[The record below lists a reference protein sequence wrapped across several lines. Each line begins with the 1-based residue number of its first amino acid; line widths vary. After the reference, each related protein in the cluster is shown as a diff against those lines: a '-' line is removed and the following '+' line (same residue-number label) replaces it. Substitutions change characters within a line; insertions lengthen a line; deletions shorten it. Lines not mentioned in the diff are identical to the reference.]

1 MAAVTATRVDNEIL
15 KGNYDGSGA
24 NAIKRLRGILYVT
37 NGATQVA
44 GGTDTLDVDVQTL
57 LRAAL
62 GRSDTF
68 TLRDW
73 MVFQNAQSSS
83 VSYAATGTVSSNTI
97 SLTPKTPADWSTN
110 ATISAS
116 ALVVPY
122 GISFVVDVT

>member
-1 MAAVTATRVDNEIL
+1 MAAVTAVRVDNKIL
-15 KGNYDGSGA
+15 EGNYDGSSA

-37 NGATQVA
+37 NAATQVA

-57 LRAAL
+57 MRAAL
-62 GRSDTF
+62 GRSDAF

-83 VSYAATGTVSSNTI
+83 VSYAATGSVAGNVI

-110 ATISAS
+110 ATIAAS

-122 GISFVVDVT
+122 GIAFIVDVT